1 MIVHF
6 HFFSLRTLGTNGVGA
21 NDDYEF
27 EAVIAT
33 AGTTLTVTSIPSNGS
48 VKMNKV
54 LSAVGTVFLLSLSS
68 LYLFHISSF

>member
-1 MIVHF
+1 MIVHL

-21 NDDYEF
+21 NDDDEF
-27 EAVIAT
+27 EAVIIT
-33 AGTTLTVTSIPSNGS
+33 AGTTLTVTSTS
-48 VKMNKV
+48 VSVEMNKV

>member
-21 NDDYEF
+21 NDDHEF

-33 AGTTLTVTSIPSNGS
+33 AGTTLTVTSIPSDVS
-48 VKMNKV
+48 VEMNKV

>member
-21 NDDYEF
+21 NNDKEF

-33 AGTTLTVTSIPSNGS
+33 AGTTLTVTSIPSGVS
-48 VKMNKV
+48 VEMNKV